1 MNTEDRL
8 RAQID
13 HAFAALGD
21 GWEMEEEM
29 RRLYEECLKAALGYA
44 KRDSQ
49 VVLFKTQLKRLKPEI
64 SADESIGYMRTPLFE
79 DYVGEE
85 LLQVQLIVCREPS
98 YKMGDF
104 DTEHMRFE
112 TQSV

>member
-21 GWEMEEEM
+21 GWELEEQM
-29 RRLYEECLKAALGYA
+29 RQLYKECLNAALGYA
-44 KRDSQ
+44 KRDSEI
-49 VVLFKTQLKRLKPEI
+49 VLFKTQLKRLKSEM
-64 SADESIGYMRTPLFE
+64 SADESLGYMRAPLFE
-79 DYVGEE
+79 EYVEEE

-104 DTEHMRFE
+104 DTECMRFK
-112 TQSV
+112 